1 MSAQLDVAKTFTDK
15 KILFVGATGF
25 VGKVALSMLLE
36 RYPEIG
42 TMFVLVRPGAGSTS
56 EERFFRKIVK
66 SPVFDPIRAR
76 HGENTEK
83 FLRET
88 VVPLAGDA
96 ARPNLNFTEAD
107 FARFGKLDCLINCAG
122 LVSFTPSLE
131 TALRINTM
139 GPRHVLDVARRT
151 QAGVVHISTCFVA
164 GNRSGDVWE
173 DEPVDGYYPRR
184 GELRDEDFHV
194 DAEIADC
201 DRIIAQVKALADD
214 RAHVSMFRD
223 RAAERLK
230 KEGRDPDNLDTLKLA
245 VARERKMWVSARLTE
260 LGMERARHWGWPNI
274 YTYTKSLGDQVF
286 AAAKDV
292 RSALV
297 RPSIVETS
305 VAYPFKGWNEG
316 FTTSAPMAFVV
327 LKGHRT
333 FAASKTAN
341 LDVVP
346 VDLVAA

>member
-76 HGENTEK
+76 HGANTEK
-83 FLRET
+83 FLREKG
-88 VVPLAGDA
+88 VPLAGDA

-107 FARFGKLDCLINCAG
+107 FARFGQLDCVINCAG

-139 GPRHVLDVARRT
+139 GPRHVLDVARKT

-164 GNRSGDVWE
+164 GNRSGEVWE
-173 DEPVDGYYPRR
+173 DEAVDGYYPRR

-194 DAEIADC
+194 DHEIADC

-214 RAHVSMFRD
+214 RAHISMFRD

-230 KEGRDPDNLDTLKLA
+230 REGRDPDN
-245 VARERKMWVSARLTE
+245 
-260 LGMERARHWGWPNI
+260 
-274 YTYTKSLGDQVF
+274 
-286 AAAKDV
+286 
-292 RSALV
+292 
-297 RPSIVETS
+297 
-305 VAYPFKGWNEG
+305 
-316 FTTSAPMAFVV
+316 
-327 LKGHRT
+327 
-333 FAASKTAN
+333 
-341 LDVVP
+341 
-346 VDLVAA
+346 